1 MNGKVIDLDALARI
15 RERARW
21 VPLGIL
27 VIVAAFVAWNSLV
40 YVRPGSV
47 GVLIHR
53 SGGGVDKTPLGVGF
67 HFKWPI
73 LQEVVEYPIYMQT
86 LVLTRSDREG
96 NSFNEEINVNSVEGQ
111 PISCDV
117 SLSFELDPTR
127 VPFLYSSFRTTIGMI
142 THGFVKQSIRQA
154 LQEVV
159 GRTEIVNFLGKEK
172 ALVVTQTQAD
182 LQKHLG
188 EYGFLVKQFTL
199 NEVRAPESIVK
210 AIEAKNT
217 MAQEALRAQNELQK
231 KQFEAQQKIIEAD
244 GDAKSTLTRARAQ
257 AESNQLL
264 SASLTAQLVEY
275 RKIDKWNG
283 QLPQVSGGAT
293 PFINLQKTDR

>member
-1 MNGKVIDLDALARI
+1 MNPGNVIDIAALK
-15 RERARW
+15 RAREFARW
-21 VPLGIL
+21 FPVLL
-27 VIVAAFVAWNSLV
+27 VAMLLVLFAWNCFV
-40 YVRPGSV
+40 YIRPGSV

-53 SGGGVDKTPLGVGF
+53 SGAGVDKTPLDVGF
-67 HFKWPI
+67 HFKWPVF
-73 LQEVVEYPIYMQT
+73 QEVVEYPVYMQT
-86 LVLTRSDREG
+86 LVLTRSEREG
-96 NSFNEEINVNSVEGQ
+96 NTYNEEINVNSVEGQ
-111 PISCDV
+111 PVSCDV

-159 GRTEIVNFLGKEK
+159 GRTEIVNFLGKDK
-172 ALVVTQTQAD
+172 ALVVSQTQND

-231 KQFEAQQKIIEAD
+231 KQFEAQQKIIEAE

-293 PFINLQKTDR
+293 PFLNLQKQP